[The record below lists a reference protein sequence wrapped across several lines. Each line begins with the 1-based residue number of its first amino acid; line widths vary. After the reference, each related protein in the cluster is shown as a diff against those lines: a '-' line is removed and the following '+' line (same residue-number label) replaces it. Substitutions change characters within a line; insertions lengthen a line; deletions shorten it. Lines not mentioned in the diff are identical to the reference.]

1 VVPSPV
7 TEHPLFQRRP
17 AHSDGPVEVRR
28 VGPGASMASDNAFAL
43 ALLNLWVRVSETGDA
58 VGFTLPVD
66 RSAVGAAVSV
76 VIDDLRS
83 GRALGFAATRGR
95 DIVGFALLRPG
106 RQINAHTGQVSQVM
120 VDPDEQRSGLGTQ
133 LVEAVIGL
141 AGELGLERVRLGL
154 PTGTGLDRF
163 YARMGFVEVGRL
175 PRWIRAGPDE
185 DRDEVL
191 MALEIGA

>member
-43 ALLNLWVRVSETGDA
+43 AL
-58 VGFTLPVD
+58 LPVD